1 MVSSSNNI
9 ENVKIQYNFYMCGS
23 LKSNSKWN
31 LKKLFKNWDN
41 WVSCQYRNIS
51 WWHFID
57 IDIYV

>member
-9 ENVKIQYNFYMCGS
+9 ENVKIQYNFYMFGS

-41 WVSCQYRNIS
+41 WVSCQYRNTS